1 MLKNTFLVT
10 VCLILSAVLGF
21 ISQIVFASTFGAS
34 AEMDIYFRILSIP
47 AIITGISPIIFSSIL
62 IPTFAK
68 FKSNK
73 TDLNRFI
80 ASIWILILGFGVLFT
95 VVGFTISIT
104 NIDIFI
110 SKKTTDLEK
119 TAIQLSLMIWLGSGF
134 MIVSGYLS
142 AILNYNK
149 KFFKVAWTSILPA
162 FFMIIFVLLF
172 STKLGVGSI
181 SLGFCSALILQFIIL
196 LKASKIS
203 FNLLSFNLKNIP
215 YKKLLLEQCFFVTL
229 SLLPFTILVPIAYFW
244 ASKLE
249 VGSISYLGYSQSFA
263 GFLSVVVSMGIAIVS
278 FPELANKFANEK
290 GDTSLLRFEKTLRYV
305 LLIGMF
311 AAGIL
316 IALRMPILSL
326 FYERG
331 SFDSNSVNSLANVL
345 PWYLFAAVF
354 VGGLNL
360 LRNLFYSK
368 GDYKNIARLGLIV
381 PIIFFVL
388 AGLLKEKFSYVGI
401 GIANTLTFAILFFTT
416 VYLAKDEEVQ
426 FLTKDFLYFFLRN
439 LIAVV
444 IRILTVSMI
453 LSFMLEITSQLF
465 SIILSLLIYLVI
477 YILSSKFILKLKEID
492 EIGAIF
498 MNTLKSLTKL

>member
-1 MLKNTFLVT
+1 
-10 VCLILSAVLGF
+10 
-21 ISQIVFASTFGAS
+21 
-34 AEMDIYFRILSIP
+34 
-47 AIITGISPIIFSSIL
+47 
-62 IPTFAK
+62 
-68 FKSNK
+68 
-73 TDLNRFI
+73 
-80 ASIWILILGFGVLFT
+80 
-95 VVGFTISIT
+95 
-104 NIDIFI
+104 
-110 SKKTTDLEK
+110 
-119 TAIQLSLMIWLGSGF
+119 
-134 MIVSGYLS
+134 
-142 AILNYNK
+142 
-149 KFFKVAWTSILPA
+149 
-162 FFMIIFVLLF
+162 
-172 STKLGVGSI
+172 
-181 SLGFCSALILQFIIL
+181 
-196 LKASKIS
+196 
-203 FNLLSFNLKNIP
+203 
-215 YKKLLLEQCFFVTL
+215 
-229 SLLPFTILVPIAYFW
+229 
-244 ASKLE
+244 
-249 VGSISYLGYSQSFA
+249 
-263 GFLSVVVSMGIAIVS
+263 MGIAIVS

-426 FLTKDFLYFFLRN
+426 FLTKDFLYFFVRN

-444 IRILTVSMI
+444 ISILTVSMI